1 MKNPHDPGFEPVLK
15 LAEPV
20 IDAAADPIRVAGGGE
35 VRTGTASWTDPT
47 MIAKGVFYPDSVK
60 TAEERND
67 LKEAVKAALIEVLHE
82 REDLL
87 REALTEA
94 LEEIGLIRAMEE
106 AEDSPV
112 VNREKIDRLL
122 KRGR

>member
-1 MKNPHDPGFEPVLK
+1 MVERGEGCEYCSLRFE
-15 LAEPV
+15 
-20 IDAAADPIRVAGGGE
+20 
-35 VRTGTASWTDPT
+35 W
-47 MIAKGVFYPDSVK
+47 FYRSVK